1 MGSNTTL
8 SGRKSEEVI
17 VGYLARRGY
26 KILSQNWRTR
36 RCEIDIIAQKG
47 STIYFIEVK
56 SRSTALQGRALDYI
70 TPQKQR
76 QMQFAAEV
84 WVARQG
90 WQGHYSLGVA
100 GVDRSLKKIEFIESV

>member
-8 SGRKSEEVI
+8 AGKKAEEV
-17 VGYLARRGY
+17 VAWYLAERGY
-26 KILSQNWRTR
+26 NILSQNWRTR
-36 RCEIDIIAQKG
+36 RCEIDIIVQKD
-47 STIYFIEVK
+47 SIVYFIEVK

-84 WVARQG
+84 WVARHG
-90 WQGHYSLGVA
+90 WQGQYSLGVA
-100 GVDRSLKKIEFIESV
+100 GVDRSLKKIEFIESF